1 MSNKKH
7 NIIKEELLPNLSY
20 YLLFIGFF
28 ISFREPVSSIIN
40 TILVQPLFSK
50 ISSSLITDIAFLTS
64 LIILSRIIWK
74 KRDHMWIIK
83 CTAIS
88 LIAFI
93 TFRFGGYWTYTPT
106 YILSYISIS
115 YIDLGVIACIVQL
128 IWHAS
133 LSCKQQQGLSN
144 NDQRNGGFV
153 EDNAVEETKD
163 DSYERAQVA
172 GQIAKQIVTTDNK
185 RAFAIGITGRYGSGK
200 TSFINLICH
209 ALKYEESNSLVI
221 HFNPWD
227 ANNTADI
234 QKLFFDELSTSLA
247 NEDRALSSS
256 MYHYYRRLNGR
267 SSFVGNIINNL
278 RDLSL
283 IFARDLDDE
292 KRKINDMMTNLSRK
306 VIIIIDDLDRL
317 HNDEVIEVLRLIR
330 NTANFGNMVYI
341 VAYDKEY
348 VEQSIKKLN
357 ERTYKNYLDKIFQI
371 EIPLPKSE
379 SYFIADALLNSLKN
393 FIKAEEFEYIESKFV
408 PLHFNNEF
416 EGSIASI
423 FRNHRDIIRFANS
436 FKLTYLLVS
445 EEVDFAQFFYLQLLK
460 YRYPRAYDMLYEQ
473 RRDIFS
479 LNGNNLLSTQ
489 RYHLKISK
497 VTEGKHTIL
506 SEKLSPHLDI
516 DDIHI
521 IDRIVENL
529 FKHEDEHSWKT
540 NVNDI
545 ANADYFEIYFSNR
558 ISSKS
563 LSEKEFR
570 QRMLENSGNY
580 DDYINQKFE
589 QGIQLRLLKRILSL
603 RIKEYK
609 DIDHYEA
616 IVSCVGHVIA
626 PKYIEEEG
634 LGPFPFKKFMGAYID
649 NDRQIIEYIY
659 KGDKGRFINF
669 LRKVFSNQSY
679 RTHFFLNELIRLIIN
694 QYGNA
699 YHLSLDELI
708 NFQIHY
714 FSQTSDVCGLSD
726 EVVWLFWGIRNYE
739 KDNLKENG
747 VIINKENWQI
757 NREAIEVL
765 KHRIVNFDL
774 RYFIESLIFKVPNT
788 DMTYTL
794 QKKLVFDTFADLNE
808 LTKIVQSN
816 THTDDNIKSEFL
828 TFIKKYQQNEN
839 VTDFEFNY
847 IFQDKE
853 A

>member
-1 MSNKKH
+1 MKTYNKK
-7 NIIKEELLPNLSY
+7 
-20 YLLFIGFF
+20 
-28 ISFREPVSSIIN
+28 
-40 TILVQPLFSK
+40 
-50 ISSSLITDIAFLTS
+50 
-64 LIILSRIIWK
+64 
-74 KRDHMWIIK
+74 
-83 CTAIS
+83 
-88 LIAFI
+88 
-93 TFRFGGYWTYTPT
+93 
-106 YILSYISIS
+106 
-115 YIDLGVIACIVQL
+115 
-128 IWHAS
+128 
-133 LSCKQQQGLSN
+133 
-144 NDQRNGGFV
+144 
-153 EDNAVEETKD
+153 
-163 DSYERAQVA
+163 
-172 GQIAKQIVTTDNK
+172 
-185 RAFAIGITGRYGSGK
+185 AFAIGITGQYGSGK

-209 ALKYEESNSLVI
+209 AFTSEKSNPLVI

-227 ANNTADI
+227 ANNSADI

-306 VIIIIDDLDRL
+306 VIMIIDDLDRL

-330 NTANFGNMVYI
+330 NTANFGNIVYI

-348 VEQSIKKLN
+348 VEHSIKKLN
-357 ERTYKNYLDKIFQI
+357 EKTYKNYLDKIFQI

-379 SYFIADALLNSLKN
+379 SYFIADALLNSLKSS
-393 FIKAEEFEYIESKFV
+393 IRAEEFEYIESKFV
-408 PLHFNNEF
+408 PLHFSNEF

-445 EEVDFAQFFYLQLLK
+445 EEVDFAQYFYLQLLK
-460 YRYPRAYDMLYEQ
+460 YRYPLAYDMLYEQ

-479 LNGNNLLSTQ
+479 LKGNNLLSTQ

-497 VTEGKHTIL
+497 VTEDKHTIL
-506 SEKLSPHLDI
+506 SEKLSPHLDT

-521 IDRIVENL
+521 VDRIVENL

-545 ANADYFEIYFSNR
+545 ANADYFDIYFSNR

-570 QRMLENSGNY
+570 QHMLENSGNY
-580 DDYINQKFE
+580 DVYINQKFD
-589 QGIQLRLLKRILSL
+589 QGLQFRLLKRILSL
-603 RIKEYK
+603 HIKEYK

-616 IVSCVGHVIA
+616 IVSYVGHVIA
-626 PKYIEEEG
+626 PRYIKEEG
-634 LGPFPFKKFMGAYID
+634 LGPFPFRKFTGAYID
-649 NDRQIIEYIY
+649 NDRQIIAYIY
-659 KGDKGRFINF
+659 NGDKSRFISF
-669 LRKVFSNQSY
+669 LKKIFSNKSY
-679 RTHFFLNELIRLIIN
+679 KTHFFLNELIRLIIN

-708 NFQIHY
+708 DFQIDY
-714 FSQTSDVCGLSD
+714 FSQTSDILGLSE
-726 EVVWLFWGIRNYE
+726 EVVWLFWGIRDYSE
-739 KDNLKENG
+739 ENLKENG
-747 VIINKENWQI
+747 VIINKENWHI
-757 NREAIEVL
+757 NREAIVVL
-765 KHRIVNFDL
+765 KHRMVNFDL

-788 DMTYTL
+788 HTTYTL
-794 QKKLVFDTFADLNE
+794 QKKLVFDTFVDLQE
-808 LTKIVQSN
+808 LTKTIQSN
-816 THTDDNIKSEFL
+816 TYTNDDVKSEFL
-828 TFIKKYQQNEN
+828 TFIEMYRQNET
-839 VTDFEFNY
+839 VTDFEFNH
-847 IFQDKE
+847 IFRDQE